1 MKIRGTVAAALASA
15 GILLAGWQTG
25 TQAGGISTVAS
36 STTATGTTGA
46 TGTGASGTGSSGSAG
61 SSSSSGTAG
70 SSGSSSSSGT
80 TGSSGSAS
88 SGSSSSSNSSASGTY
103 KGNTVQTRFGP
114 VQVQITVANGKITDV
129 TALQLTNTDGKSIQ
143 ISNRAAPLLRSKVLA
158 AQSANVQTVSGATIT
173 SDAYLTSLQAALDA
187 ANL

>member
-1 MKIRGTVAAALASA
+1 VKIRGTVAAALASA

-36 STTATGTTGA
+36 STTAAGTTGS
-46 TGTGASGTGSSGSAG
+46 TGTGSSGPGTSGSSGTAG
-61 SSSSSGTAG
+61 TSGAAGPSSSSGTSG
-70 SSGSSSSSGT
+70 SSGSSG
-80 TGSSGSAS
+80 
-88 SGSSSSSNSSASGTY
+88 SSNSSAAGTY

-173 SDAYLTSLQAALDA
+173 SDAYLTSLQAAIDA

>member
-15 GILLAGWQTG
+15 GILLVGWQTG
-25 TQAGGISTVAS
+25 TQAGGLSTVAS

-46 TGTGASGTGSSGSAG
+46 SGTGSTGTGSSGSAG
-61 SSSSSGTAG
+61 SSSP
-70 SSGSSSSSGT
+70 SGT

-88 SGSSSSSNSSASGTY
+88 SGSSSSSGSTGSGTY

-173 SDAYLTSLQAALDA
+173 SDAYLTSLQAAIDA

>member
-15 GILLAGWQTG
+15 GILLVGWQTG
-25 TQAGGISTVAS
+25 TQAGAISTVAS

-46 TGTGASGTGSSGSAG
+46 TGTGSTGTGSSGSAG

-70 SSGSSSSSGT
+70 SSGSASSS
-80 TGSSGSAS
+80 GSSGS
-88 SGSSSSSNSSASGTY
+88 SGSTGSGTY

-173 SDAYLTSLQAALDA
+173 SDAYLTSLQAAIDA

>member
-36 STTATGTTGA
+36 STTASGTTGSKGTGS
-46 TGTGASGTGSSGSAG
+46 TGTGTS
-61 SSSSSGTAG
+61 G
-70 SSGSSSSSGT
+70 SSGSSGT
-80 TGSSGSAS
+80 
-88 SGSSSSSNSSASGTY
+88 SASGTY
-103 KGNTVQTRFGP
+103 KGTAVQTRFGP
-114 VQVQITVANGKITDV
+114 VQVQITVANGKITDI

-158 AQSANVQTVSGATIT
+158 AQSADVQTVSGATIT
-173 SDAYLTSLQAALDA
+173 SDAYLTSVQAAIDA
-187 ANL
+187 AHL

>member
-46 TGTGASGTGSSGSAG
+46 TGTGASG
-61 SSSSSGTAG
+61 

-88 SGSSSSSNSSASGTY
+88 SSGSTSSGSSSSSTSGTY

-173 SDAYLTSLQAALDA
+173 SDAYLTSLQAAIDA

>member
-46 TGTGASGTGSSGSAG
+46 TGTGSAGTGSSGSAG
-61 SSSSSGTAG
+61 SSSSSGATG
-70 SSGSSSSSGT
+70 SSGSTSSGSSSSS
-80 TGSSGSAS
+80 S
-88 SGSSSSSNSSASGTY
+88 SSASGTY

-173 SDAYLTSLQAALDA
+173 SDAYLTSLQAAIDA

>member
-1 MKIRGTVAAALASA
+1 VKIRGTVAAALASA

-46 TGTGASGTGSSGSAG
+46 TGTGSTGTGSSGSSG

-70 SSGSSSSSGT
+70 SSGSASSSG
-80 TGSSGSAS
+80 S